1 MLVEKITSRQNP
13 LVKRFR
19 RVRAG
24 GEYHL
29 VLVEGVRLLEEA
41 LRAGRHFESVAF
53 TSELEST
60 DRGLML
66 KDALRT
72 VACRGA
78 HVSPYVM
85 EVITDTE
92 NPQGIVALISRPYFE
107 LADLFTPNPQ
117 LLVVADELNDP
128 GNLGAIV
135 RTAEAAG
142 ANGLIT
148 TRGTVDPFNNK
159 ALRASMGSAL
169 RLPIAADARR
179 SEVWAMCREHGLKI
193 VVAHPPSR
201 RIDKKTVESRPYSSV
216 DLTVPIAIVVGSE
229 AHGLGGETI
238 ADADLLVNIPMSDAV
253 QSLNV
258 AAAASILLYEAAR
271 QRHFKWKTIE

>member
-41 LRAGRHFESVAF
+41 LNAGRHFESVAF
-53 TSELEST
+53 TSDLEST
-60 DRGLML
+60 DRGAVL
-66 KDALRT
+66 KNALRK

-78 HVSPYVM
+78 YVSQHVM
-85 EVITDTE
+85 EAITDTE

-107 LADLFTPNPQ
+107 LSDLFTPRPG
-117 LLVVADELNDP
+117 LLVIADELHDP

-142 ANGLIT
+142 ANGLIA

-179 SEVWAMCREHGLKI
+179 SEVWTMCREHGIKI
-193 VVAHPPSR
+193 VVAHTPSR

-216 DLTVPIAIVVGSE
+216 DWTVPMAVVVGSE
-229 AHGLGGETI
+229 AHGI
-238 ADADLLVNIPMSDAV
+238 ASDA
-253 QSLNV
+253 L
-258 AAAASILLYEAAR
+258 
-271 QRHFKWKTIE
+271 

>member
-41 LRAGRHFESVAF
+41 LNAGRHFESVAF

-85 EVITDTE
+85 EAITDTE

-117 LLVVADELNDP
+117 LLVIADELNDP

-169 RLPIAADARR
+169 RLPIAADAGR
-179 SEVWAMCREHGLKI
+179 SEAWAMCREHGLKI

-229 AHGLGGETI
+229 AHGIGGETI
-238 ADADLLVNIPMSDAV
+238 AEADLLVNIPMSDAV

-258 AAAASILLYEAAR
+258 AAAASILLYETAR
-271 QRHFKWKTIE
+271 QRNFKWKAIE

>member
-1 MLVEKITSRQNP
+1 
-13 LVKRFR
+13 
-19 RVRAG
+19 
-24 GEYHL
+24 
-29 VLVEGVRLLEEA
+29 
-41 LRAGRHFESVAF
+41 
-53 TSELEST
+53 
-60 DRGLML
+60 
-66 KDALRT
+66 
-72 VACRGA
+72 
-78 HVSPYVM
+78 
-85 EVITDTE
+85 
-92 NPQGIVALISRPYFE
+92 
-107 LADLFTPNPQ
+107 
-117 LLVVADELNDP
+117 VVADELNDP

-179 SEVWAMCREHGLKI
+179 SEVWGMCREHGLKI

-229 AHGLGGETI
+229 AHGIGGETI
-238 ADADLLVNIPMSDAV
+238 AEADLLVNIPMSDAV

-258 AAAASILLYEAAR
+258 AAAASILLYETAR
-271 QRHFKWKTIE
+271 QRNFKWKAIE